1 MPGAGRGSRPWR
13 GIPLLVLGSCE
24 RHGANG
30 SGGPWLKI
38 TSGEKGVGGG
48 EVGAAGAIRLSNGI
62 PLGRAACPQL
72 PAPRPTEPWEDAREL
87 LPHCSCTKEIEHF

>member
-1 MPGAGRGSRPWR
+1 M
-13 GIPLLVLGSCE
+13 
-24 RHGANG
+24 
-30 SGGPWLKI
+30 
-38 TSGEKGVGGG
+38 
-48 EVGAAGAIRLSNGI
+48 GAAGAIRLSNGI